1 MILKLVEE
9 KPMEYPTDME
19 LLIAKAELLKAIAH
33 PIRLCIV
40 KGLLEQGECNVN
52 KIQSCL
58 QIPQSTISQHL
69 SKLRDTGIIKGNRHG
84 VEIFYQVVNEDL
96 KKVIKALFP

>member
-1 MILKLVEE
+1 
-9 KPMEYPTDME
+9 ME
-19 LLIAKAELLKAIAH
+19 LINNMEQLTAKAELLKAIAH
-33 PIRLCIV
+33 PVRLCIV

-52 KIQSCL
+52 KMQECL

-69 SKLRDTGIIKGNRHG
+69 GKLRDIGIIKGKRQG

-96 KKVIKALFP
+96 KKVVQALFST

>member
-1 MILKLVEE
+1 
-9 KPMEYPTDME
+9 MERPTDFE
-19 LLIAKAELLKAIAH
+19 LLVAKAELLKAIAH
-33 PIRLCIV
+33 PVRLCIV
-40 KGLLEQGECNVN
+40 RGLVEQGECNVN
-52 KIQSCL
+52 KMQACL

-96 KKVIKALFP
+96 KRVIKAMFP

>member
-1 MILKLVEE
+1 
-9 KPMEYPTDME
+9 MERPNDFE
-19 LLIAKAELLKAIAH
+19 LLTAKAELLKAVAH
-33 PIRLCIV
+33 PVRLCIV
-40 KGLLEQGECNVN
+40 RGLLEQGECNVN
-52 KIQSCL
+52 KMQACL